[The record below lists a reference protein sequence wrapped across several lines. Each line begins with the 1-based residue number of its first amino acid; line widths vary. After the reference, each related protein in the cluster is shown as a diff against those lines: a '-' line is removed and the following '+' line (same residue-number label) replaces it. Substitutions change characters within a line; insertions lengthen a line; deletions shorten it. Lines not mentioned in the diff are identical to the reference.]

1 MWVIFD
7 NLLDAQAY
15 ADAAAALLP
24 KGPGDVTTAWDV
36 PHLLT
41 DDTFA
46 VFARDGEGVE
56 VPPSMF
62 EVE

>member
-1 MWVIFD
+1 MWMIFD
-7 NLLDAQAY
+7 NLLAAQAY

-24 KGPGDVTTAWDV
+24 HGPDDVTTEWDT

-56 VPPSMF
+56 VPLTMF
-62 EVE
+62 EAE